1 MIKKLIGLMIAVLML
16 FSLAACN
23 KSEEVKMGRFESLEE
38 AYNKGLLNEQDL
50 MSIAYYHGSLGGV
63 IGTFIPKPKEPET
76 LSVETLNN
84 IRQVFF
90 KTHVEPMVDDFDIV
104 TIDDVE
110 VLVYYGTYNG
120 VVVVRMKDNFG
131 SPGVIRKIVIAG
143 ITFEYSSGNDILV
156 WIDK

>member
-1 MIKKLIGLMIAVLML
+1 
-16 FSLAACN
+16 
-23 KSEEVKMGRFESLEE
+23 
-38 AYNKGLLNEQDL
+38 
-50 MSIAYYHGSLGGV
+50 

-90 KTHVEPMVDDFDIV
+90 KTYVEPMVDDFDIV
-104 TIDDVE
+104 TVDDVE
-110 VLVYYGTYNG
+110 VLIYYGTYNG

-156 WIDK
+156 WINK